1 MKDWEFVDL
10 SYREID
16 SSDPRYTEMDNS
28 IQITLIRRRSN
39 HEGRNFN

>member
-1 MKDWEFVDL
+1 MSDWEFVDL

-28 IQITLIRRRSN
+28 IQITLIKRRSN
-39 HEGRNFN
+39 HD

>member
-1 MKDWEFVDL
+1 MSDWEFVDL

-28 IQITLIRRRSN
+28 IQITLIRERK
-39 HEGRNFN
+39 E